1 MIKLIVK
8 TLMLMSAYS
17 YELMPNFNLEK
28 NEIDFYECDG
38 LNPVIKDKTL
48 EVINDINE
56 LDLFKLNLKGSTYPV
71 EMNDIN
77 TICDFTFPYDS
88 FGYCSFYPPS
98 NETDIMI
105 NKRLVHYPNNLYNI
119 LLHEFIHALGL
130 HHTEENYGI
139 MNYSVFLDQ
148 YGNLK
153 SDRHLYLSFDDI
165 NGLKYLYD
173 NTFRKSMTK
182 ENASLGEATP
192 NEILLDTA
200 PHSCKKKIIKMVRD
214 CF

>member
-153 SDRHLYLSFDDI
+153 ADRHLYLSFDDI

-173 NTFRKSMTK
+173 KISK
-182 ENASLGEATP
+182 

-200 PHSCKKKIIKMVRD
+200 PQSCKKKIIKMVRD

>member
-1 MIKLIVK
+1 
-8 TLMLMSAYS
+8 
-17 YELMPNFNLEK
+17 
-28 NEIDFYECDG
+28 
-38 LNPVIKDKTL
+38 
-48 EVINDINE
+48 
-56 LDLFKLNLKGSTYPV
+56 
-71 EMNDIN
+71 
-77 TICDFTFPYDS
+77 
-88 FGYCSFYPPS
+88 
-98 NETDIMI
+98 
-105 NKRLVHYPNNLYNI
+105 
-119 LLHEFIHALGL
+119 
-130 HHTEENYGI
+130 

>member
-1 MIKLIVK
+1 MIKLIVNF
-8 TLMLMSAYS
+8 LPIVIMLFSAYS
-17 YELMPNFNLEK
+17 FELMPNFNLEK
-28 NEIDFYECDG
+28 SNIDFYECDG
-38 LNPVIKDKTL
+38 LNPIIKEKTL
-48 EVINDINE
+48 EVFNDINE
-56 LDLFKLNLKGSTYPV
+56 LDMFNLNLKGSTYPV

-77 TICDFTFPYDS
+77 TICDFTFPYDN

-119 LLHEFIHALGL
+119 LLHEVIHALGL
-130 HHTEENYGI
+130 FHTKEDYGI

-148 YGNLK
+148 YGSIK
-153 SDRHLYLSFDDI
+153 ADRHLYLSIDDI
-165 NGLKYLYD
+165 NGLKYLYEKID
-173 NTFRKSMTK
+173 D
-182 ENASLGEATP
+182 

-200 PHSCKKKIIKMVRD
+200 PQKCKRKIIKMVRD